1 MKGVVYLGEGAVAIR
16 ECAMPD
22 VGPGQVL
29 IEMKA
34 AGLCGSD
41 LHKYH
46 MSCDWAMERNG
57 MIAGHEP
64 SGVVAALGSGVTHL
78 AVGDRVCVY
87 HSLGCGHCA
96 TCLAGEP
103 VFCDQEG
110 AFGRTCD
117 GCHAD
122 FMVSDARYCLP
133 LPDDFSF
140 AVGAMLACTAGTAFA
155 AVQKTGLVSGDTF
168 VVFGLGPVG
177 LTVLLMGKAMGFRCL
192 GVDVSAYRL
201 RLAERLCDAVIV
213 NGKET
218 DVVDAVATWTQGKGA
233 LGVVECSGSHVARSQ
248 TTAVAACHATIVIV
262 GAGADEIVLNPTDVL
277 RKSLTLRGNAVY
289 SMQAYFDAVAFLQ
302 THSVPLEE
310 MVTHRFGIDQASE
323 AFALFDK
330 GETGKVVFDW
340 DMS

>member
-1 MKGVVYLGEGAVAIR
+1 MTGVVYLGESGVAVQNFAK
-16 ECAMPD
+16 PTPK
-22 VGPGQVL
+22 PGEVV

-46 MSCDWAMERNG
+46 MSHAWAEGRHG

-64 SGVVAALGSGVTHL
+64 SGVVAELGSGVNNV

-103 VFCDQEG
+103 VFCDHEG

-122 FMVSDARYCLP
+122 FMLTDARYCLP

-155 AVQKTGLVSGDTF
+155 ALQKAPLMSGQTLL
-168 VVFGLGPVG
+168 VFGLGPVG
-177 LTVLLMGKAMGFRCL
+177 LTVLLMGQAMGFRCM
-192 GVDVSAYRL
+192 GVDVNTYRIDL
-201 RLAERLCDAVIV
+201 AKRLGNSEIV
-213 NGKET
+213 DQT
-218 DVVDAVATWTQGKGA
+218 DVVLAVSKWTGGKGVS
-233 LGVVECSGSHVARSQ
+233 GVVECSGSKVARSQ
-248 TTAVAACHATIVIV
+248 TTSVAARHATVVIV
-262 GAGADEIVLNPTDVL
+262 GAGAPEIILNPTDVL
-277 RKSLTLRGNAVY
+277 RKELTIRGNAVY
-289 SMQAYFDAVAFLQ
+289 SMQAYFDAVDFLQ
-302 THSVPLEE
+302 THAIRLDD
-310 MVTHRFGIDQASE
+310 MVTHRFRIEQAAD
-323 AFALFDK
+323 AFALFDT
-330 GETGKVVFDW
+330 GNTGKVIFDW
-340 DMS
+340 DMV